1 MKKATL
7 IIAATLVI
15 ALICGSAFA
24 ANGIKLTN
32 TAQKETIVTK
42 EDGTKEVVLEQPEK
56 VLPGDTIVYTI
67 FYENQGEEV
76 AEKVAINNPIPEST
90 MYLDGSAAGVGAV
103 IQFSVDNGAT
113 FDFPGNL
120 KVKTPEGAERMA
132 GPGDYTGIRWT
143 LGSDLPPGGKGSV
156 SFKVKIK

>member
-1 MKKATL
+1 MRKTTL
-7 IIAATLVI
+7 IITAMLT
-15 ALICGSAFA
+15 ALLLCSSAFA
-24 ANGIKLTN
+24 ENGIKLTN
-32 TAQKETIVTK
+32 LAQKETIVAK

-67 FYENQGEEV
+67 FYENQGSDI
-76 AEKVAINNPIPEST
+76 AEKVAINNPIPENT
-90 MYLDGSAAGVGAV
+90 LYLDGSAQGIGA
-103 IQFSVDNGAT
+103 IITFSVDNGAT

-120 KVKTPEGAERMA
+120 KVKTPEGGERMA

-143 LGSDLPPGGKGSV
+143 LNSDLAPGAKGSA

>member
-1 MKKATL
+1 MKATTL
-7 IIAATLVI
+7 IIAAVFCAVLLSG
-15 ALICGSAFA
+15 AAMA
-24 ANGIKLTN
+24 ANGIQLTN
-32 TAQKETIVTK
+32 EAQKETIVTK
-42 EDGTKEVVLEQPEK
+42 EDGTKEVVLEKPEK

-67 FYENQGEEV
+67 FYENQGEDI
-76 AEKVAINNPIPEST
+76 AEKVMINNPVPEST
-90 MYLDGSAAGVGAV
+90 IYLDGSAAGVGAV

-120 KVKTPEGAERMA
+120 KVKTPDGTERMA

-143 LGSDLPPGGKGSV
+143 LGSELAPGGKGSV